1 MRTNETQANPRL
13 ANLRDEDDRLPL
25 HWAVSRNQLNVVEL
39 LVQRKDFDVD
49 VKVVAVSGRMT
60 TRAKTAAQDGSG
72 WTPLHIGSNIK
83 DNDELVELLL
93 KQGADVN
100 AKSA

>member
-1 MRTNETQANPRL
+1 MAKNTQANPRL

-49 VKVVAVSGRMT
+49 VKVPAVRGGEWRGIES
-60 TRAKTAAQDGSG
+60 
-72 WTPLHIGSNIK
+72 
-83 DNDELVELLL
+83 
-93 KQGADVN
+93 
-100 AKSA
+100 

>member
-1 MRTNETQANPRL
+1 MKTNNTQANPRL

-49 VKVVAVSGRMT
+49 VKVVAVHG
-60 TRAKTAAQDGSG
+60 
-72 WTPLHIGSNIK
+72 PGSN
-83 DNDELVELLL
+83 DNE
-93 KQGADVN
+93 G
-100 AKSA
+100 